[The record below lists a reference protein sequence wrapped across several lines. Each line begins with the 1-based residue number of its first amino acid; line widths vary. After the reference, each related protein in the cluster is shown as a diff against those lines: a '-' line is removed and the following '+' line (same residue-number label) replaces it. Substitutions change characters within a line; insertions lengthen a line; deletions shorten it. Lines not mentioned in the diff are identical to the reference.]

1 MNKLRM
7 ILVAMAWA
15 FSGAIAAAQDVLLTI
30 QADGKLTEFDR
41 DSLEKI
47 NLSEFTTTTN
57 WTEGEQSFK
66 GVSLFALLKS
76 VGIEEGKIRAVATND
91 YSVVIPV
98 TDAVPDGPIIAIHRN
113 GQPMKVRDNGPLWLV
128 YPFDSKP
135 AYQSEVIYSRS
146 IWQLVRLE
154 HLP

>member
-30 QADGKLTEFDR
+30 EADGKLTEFDR
-41 DSLEKI
+41 DALEKV